1 LVLLH
6 VFFQAKA
13 ALDSIGAKYT
23 VMELDARDDAA
34 EIQVQ
39 NAIVTVLG
47 YLHRTI
53 MLHILKPKNMMRGE
67 TSLMRFVSDFFFL
80 TASWVLLF
88 LISFS

>member
-13 ALDSIGAKYT
+13 ALDSIGAKFT

-39 NAIVTVLG
+39 NAIATVLG

-53 MLHILKPKNMMRGE
+53 MLHILKPKNM
-67 TSLMRFVSDFFFL
+67 L
-80 TASWVLLF
+80 
-88 LISFS
+88 